1 MDFVEIFAR
10 FYALGFGL
18 VVGGGAL
25 AIVIWRDSWRWRQLA
40 EAYESAAEPEGPRKR
55 FSTVILHGRGVA
67 YNSYHSM
74 VTLHVDRKGI
84 WLLFRPFLLNIPIF
98 KPLYI
103 PFADLQ
109 ATPQSWML
117 IHRTVELETG
127 KTPGLKI
134 VVWQRTADWIDEQS
148 GGRLG
153 LFSRQASRMAA
164 SWPN

>member
-1 MDFVEIFAR
+1 MDFVELFAR

-25 AIVIWRDSWRWRQLA
+25 AVVIWRDSWRWRQLA
-40 EAYESAAEPEGPRKR
+40 AAYETTKLPEGARKH
-55 FSTVILHGRGVA
+55 FMTVILHGRGVA

-74 VTLHVDRKGI
+74 VTIHVDRAGL
-84 WLLFRPFLLNIPIF
+84 WLSFRPFLLSVPFF

-109 ATPQSWML
+109 ATPQTWML
-117 IHRTVELETG
+117 ISSAVELETS
-127 KTPGLKI
+127 KVPGLKLVI
-134 VVWQRTADWIDEQS
+134 WERTADWIEEES

-153 LFSRQASRMAA
+153 LLSRQASQMAA
-164 SWPN
+164 SWPH